1 MVSAVSLAAVS
12 VSWATQAAA
21 PPVTGSAISTGIS
34 TLSDGSSIVT
44 GYFFGTA
51 TFGSTTLTATS
62 ATSDLFVAKLDAA
75 GNYAWATSV
84 GGFSLDQGYAIS
96 TLSDGSSIVTGYFYE
111 TVAFGST
118 PPITSTGNQDVFVAK
133 LDASGNWLWATKAG
147 GSLDEQGRAV
157 STLSDGSSIVTGYFY
172 GTAAFGSTSLE
183 SAGDADVFV
192 AKIDASGNWLWATK
206 AGGGPADVGRGIS
219 TISDGSAIVTGKI
232 EGDATFGST
241 TLTNAGG
248 PDVFVAKIDAS
259 GNWLWATKAGGSSG
273 EEGNAISTLSDGS
286 SIVTGYFYGTATFGS
301 ITLTSADSADLF
313 VTKIDPSGNF
323 VWATRAGN
331 TYFDVSTAI
340 STLSDGSA
348 IVTGLFIG
356 TSTFGAT
363 TFEVAGNNE
372 FAQDIFVARIDA
384 GGDWKWARREGGT
397 SLDEGSAVSTLSDG
411 SAIVTG
417 NFRGNAIIGDITL
430 EYPDSGAWNVVV
442 AKFTP
447 LDSDNDGVSDEQEEI
462 NGTDPTKADTDD
474 DGENDGAEGTT
485 DSDNDGTID
494 ALESSVTDTDNDGV
508 PDEQDSN
515 NTSGDNDTDGDG
527 VSNADEV
534 AAGTDPMDSDSIPV
548 TTLPTFALLLL
559 SLLLSLFG
567 YRRMAH

>member
-157 STLSDGSSIVTGYFY
+157 STLSDGSSIVTGYFN

-206 AGGGPADVGRGIS
+206 AGGGQQTSVEA
-219 TISDGSAIVTGKI
+219 SA
-232 EGDATFGST
+232 
-241 TLTNAGG
+241 
-248 PDVFVAKIDAS
+248 P
-259 GNWLWATKAGGSSG
+259 
-273 EEGNAISTLSDGS
+273 
-286 SIVTGYFYGTATFGS
+286 YPTAQR
-301 ITLTSADSADLF
+301 L
-313 VTKIDPSGNF
+313 
-323 VWATRAGN
+323 
-331 TYFDVSTAI
+331 
-340 STLSDGSA
+340 
-348 IVTGLFIG
+348 
-356 TSTFGAT
+356 
-363 TFEVAGNNE
+363 
-372 FAQDIFVARIDA
+372 
-384 GGDWKWARREGGT
+384 
-397 SLDEGSAVSTLSDG
+397 
-411 SAIVTG
+411 
-417 NFRGNAIIGDITL
+417 
-430 EYPDSGAWNVVV
+430 
-442 AKFTP
+442 
-447 LDSDNDGVSDEQEEI
+447 
-462 NGTDPTKADTDD
+462 
-474 DGENDGAEGTT
+474 
-485 DSDNDGTID
+485 
-494 ALESSVTDTDNDGV
+494 
-508 PDEQDSN
+508 
-515 NTSGDNDTDGDG
+515 
-527 VSNADEV
+527 
-534 AAGTDPMDSDSIPV
+534 
-548 TTLPTFALLLL
+548 
-559 SLLLSLFG
+559 
-567 YRRMAH
+567 